1 MPLVILGL
9 ALLAASAAQAHDY
22 SSLIV
27 FGDSYSDS
35 GAAHAI
41 SVRGVEEGVP
51 GAERVPSPLFWEG
64 RWSNGPTAVEVLA
77 SRLDLKLDNHAVG
90 GAMSGTGNANPS
102 MDTFGGTG
110 MLSQINVFLDVK
122 GRLDPDALYVL
133 FATTNDFLATPTWPS
148 DEAVRATADVAVA
161 NQLQAIEQLHQ
172 GGARHIVLVGPID
185 LAQVPMVVRTGQSGQ
200 AVLFRDRVNDGLKR
214 LVGERTAGDVLYFDH
229 IAFSTPILATPQHY
243 GFENVTQPCI
253 RSTAQDDQPVCLRPD
268 TYYFYDEV
276 HPTARVH
283 QLTGEALAKAI
294 LAWKRKVR

>member
-1 MPLVILGL
+1 MPLVIFGL
-9 ALLAASAAQAHDY
+9 AMLAASAAQARDY

-35 GAAHAI
+35 GASHAI
-41 SVRGVEEGVP
+41 SVRRINEGVF

-77 SRLDLKLDNHAVG
+77 SRLGLELENHAVG

-110 MLSQINVFLDVK
+110 MLSQINVFREKK

-133 FATTNDFLATPTWPS
+133 FATTNDFLAAPTWPS
-148 DEAVRATADVAVA
+148 DDVVLATADAAVA
-161 NQLQAIEQLHQ
+161 NQLQAIEQLRQ
-172 GGARHIVLVGPID
+172 GGAAHIVLVGPID
-185 LAQVPMVVRTGQSGQ
+185 LAQVPMVVRAGLAGQ

-214 LVGERTAGDVLYFDH
+214 LLSERNAGDILYFDH
-229 IAFSTPILATPQHY
+229 IAFSTPIMSAPNHY
-243 GFENVTQPCI
+243 GFENVTQSCI
-253 RSTAQDDQPVCLRPD
+253 RSTAEGDQHVCRRPD

-283 QLTGEALAKAI
+283 RLAGEALTEA
-294 LAWKRKVR
+294 VRGWRR